1 MCNGS
6 GACPA
11 KVQDSCGGA
20 ACNGAACGTTTCSS
34 DAQCA
39 ASASCVAGECRPKGR
54 AGAWAVGGPGGC
66 ASGGAGGVAPLL
78 ALALVGLWRAFRRR
92 TAHRLVAVLARNAV
106 LAAALAASAAARA
119 QTVPVQPQFNADR
132 FNPGA
137 GSYDVLSVGS
147 ASVPEH
153 LD

>member
-1 MCNGS
+1 
-6 GACPA
+6 
-11 KVQDSCGGA
+11 
-20 ACNGAACGTTTCSS
+20 
-34 DAQCA
+34 
-39 ASASCVAGECRPKGR
+39 
-54 AGAWAVGGPGGC
+54 
-66 ASGGAGGVAPLL
+66 PLL

-137 GSYDVLSVGS
+137 GSYDILSVGS

-153 LD
+153 LAVHVSVFSSYARDPLRLIAVGDSEPQTRLPHSQTPPHLGASGAP